1 MAGSDIKTKR
11 VTGTGALSVG
21 RARIRHI
28 TVLVS
33 NVGAGRVTIT
43 DGNGGSTL
51 LDVDLAS
58 NSFSTIDIPDDGI
71 LATSDIYVSAATNV
85 TAATVFWS

>member
-1 MAGSDIKTKR
+1 MAGSDARAKR
-11 VTGTGALSVG
+11 VTGTGALSIG
-21 RARIRHI
+21 RSRLRHI

-33 NVGAGRVTIT
+33 NAGAGRLAIT
-43 DGNGGSTL
+43 DGNGGPTI
-51 LDVDLAS
+51 LDVDLAQ

-71 LATSDIYVSAATNV
+71 LSVSDPHVSVATNV

>member
-33 NVGAGRVTIT
+33 SAGAGRVTIT

>member
-33 NVGAGRVTIT
+33 SAGAGRVTIT
-43 DGNGGSTL
+43 DGNGGATL

>member
-43 DGNGGSTL
+43 DGDGGATI
-51 LDVDLAS
+51 LDVDLES

-71 LATSDIYVSAATNV
+71 LATSDIFVSTATNV

>member
-58 NSFSTIDIPDDGI
+58 DSFSTIDIPDDGI

-85 TAATVFWS
+85 TAATLFWS

>member
-33 NVGAGRVTIT
+33 SGGAGRVTIT

-51 LDVDLAS
+51 LDVDLAA

-71 LATSDIYVSAATNV
+71 LATSDIFVLTATNV